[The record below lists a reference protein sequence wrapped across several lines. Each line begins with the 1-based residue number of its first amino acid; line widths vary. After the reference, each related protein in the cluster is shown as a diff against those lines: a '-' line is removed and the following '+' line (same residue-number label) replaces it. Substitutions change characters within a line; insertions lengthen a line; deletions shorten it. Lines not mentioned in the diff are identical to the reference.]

1 MKYIFPAI
9 LMSLLPLW
17 AGAAELTDRTELE
30 FRGQTLMVFQGECSE
45 GHFTVQR
52 HSTGFQFIGP
62 EGTGSAAT
70 PEHAIQQACGEARV
84 HGL

>member
-1 MKYIFPAI
+1 MKHLLPGIF
-9 LMSLLPLW
+9 MVLLPLW
-17 AGAAELTDRTELE
+17 ANAAELTDSTELE
-30 FRGQTLMVFQGECSE
+30 FRGQTLLVYQGVCSE

-70 PEHAIQQACGEARV
+70 PELAAQQACGESRV
-84 HGL
+84 KGL